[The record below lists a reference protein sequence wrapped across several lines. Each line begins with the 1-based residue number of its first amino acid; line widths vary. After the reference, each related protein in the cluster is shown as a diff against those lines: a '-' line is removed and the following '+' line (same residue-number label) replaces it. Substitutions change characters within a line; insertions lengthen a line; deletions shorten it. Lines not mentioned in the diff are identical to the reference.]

1 MICNKTSDAVTDCHM
16 ALVIIVTHTTSI
28 VTDVIQTRLID
39 HQDECVILTPDP
51 NSRIGHSNH
60 ILSREQQ
67 LLVHMDPGDLRDVMS
82 MISDPRDDALVCLLP
97 DADPDE

>member
-1 MICNKTSDAVTDCHM
+1 M
-16 ALVIIVTHTTSI
+16 IIVTYTTSI

-51 NSRIGHSNH
+51 DSRIGHPNH

-67 LLVHMDPGDLRDVMS
+67 LLVHMDPGDLRDMMC
-82 MISDPRDDALVCLLP
+82 MISGRRDVCSLVCVP